1 MNITDQIITAANSI
15 CNYWMA
21 EKARQ
26 TSSII
31 KKKRLKDIYSEW
43 YDEIS
48 KEVYESEYASDLLI
62 RDILVYNSYESIAG
76 FLSLCFYQVN
86 TLAEIVF
93 RENTTVDYEYEYDK
107 IPIVRKKYDF
117 SRDNVDGLK
126 ATSYLSN
133 LFLLREIR
141 RKLGYDVNLYP
152 EKCYVIAFKFEDVV
166 YVWENGR
173 SRNMRLTIDRSA
185 NQEILD
191 VFFEIF
197 YTQTKTYE
205 AIYSLLDDLPFVV
218 GEDAQKEFDVIWY
231 RYKKQTP
238 LTYRCFPNTHTVDF
252 SFTRKICRH
261 KGEYCIEQE
270 KLDSR
275 YNRFIDLYEALDKDE
290 KEILLIN
297 TIDYLER
304 FIETDCFD
312 KPMHKNMYFVL
323 LCDVKSLTAEYIEMG
338 KTMRTCISNALNR
351 NKENGGPLFSIP
363 GLSHL
368 DGWEPKMPFF
378 NSGDEDSQS
387 ETHKPQQFGPNW
399 DLINAGIEETREE
412 NKMQQIEIIKT
423 AYIEAMKEMNNIS
436 SNKSQ
441 QEENVPSNAITDT
454 TKDLEIKIETDEDG
468 VDATVFMGFMNGSNE
483 WNGGRIMNEVDYY
496 RLLEYTTE
504 LIEHCRLPLNI
515 KPIPKINLTKQ
526 EIIYTYSIIHD
537 HFYPNGKL
545 RKEFF
550 IFLDKVFSQLYQPDI
565 QIDKN
570 NNYLKSYSYKKF
582 RVKPP
587 HYHEYYI

>member
-26 TSSII
+26 TNSFI

-93 RENTTVDYEYEYDK
+93 SENTTVDYVYEYDK
-107 IPIVRKKYDF
+107 IPIVRKNYNF
-117 SRDNVDGLK
+117 SIDNVDGVK

-252 SFTRKICRH
+252 SFKRKICRH
-261 KGEYCIEQE
+261 KGEYCIQQD

-275 YNRFIDLYEALDKDE
+275 YNRFIDLYEALDKEE
-290 KEILLIN
+290 KEDLIIN
-297 TIDYLER
+297 TIDYLEK
-304 FIETDCFD
+304 FIETDCFE

-323 LCDVKSLTAEYIEMG
+323 LCDVKSFTAEFIEMG
-338 KTMRTCISNALNR
+338 KTMRACISDALNK
-351 NKENGGPLFSIP
+351 NKENGGPLFSIF

-378 NSGDEDSQS
+378 NSGDEDSPS

-399 DLINAGIEETREE
+399 DLINADIEEGKEE
-412 NKMQQIEIIKT
+412 RRKEQIEIAKIALKEVLEEQNVDMLHQSKKSKKDDQILKT
-423 AYIEAMKEMNNIS
+423 KSKSLSCKQIALIHIYENKEQITRKNASIIAAKYGFISPSSGEGLFQDYNLFSSHANRTGLTDPFTKKKMNNKIGLFNS
-436 SNKSQ
+436 ILQNLTPKAKIQ
-441 QEENVPSNAITDT
+441 A
-454 TKDLEIKIETDEDG
+454 KKEIQ
-468 VDATVFMGFMNGSNE
+468 
-483 WNGGRIMNEVDYY
+483 
-496 RLLEYTTE
+496 LLERRLTE
-504 LIEHCRLPLNI
+504 TLE
-515 KPIPKINLTKQ
+515 
-526 EIIYTYSIIHD
+526 
-537 HFYPNGKL
+537 KL
-545 RKEFF
+545 
-550 IFLDKVFSQLYQPDI
+550 
-565 QIDKN
+565 
-570 NNYLKSYSYKKF
+570 
-582 RVKPP
+582 
-587 HYHEYYI
+587 